1 MVHSKHW
8 THECRFGSKGDIT
21 LSDWEV
27 RFTPIADGGNG
38 STRSLRGL
46 DPRGLY
52 SAFALNAVV
61 AEDKMEKLI
70 DLFCH
75 AIRISDPLSIKIA
88 VGIVGGGIPLLF
100 LSALFVLLGELSTSR
115 REAEMPVSHR
125 PARRKGRA
133 ARKSPAITE

>member
-1 MVHSKHW
+1 
-8 THECRFGSKGDIT
+8 
-21 LSDWEV
+21 
-27 RFTPIADGGNG
+27 
-38 STRSLRGL
+38 
-46 DPRGLY
+46 
-52 SAFALNAVV
+52 
-61 AEDKMEKLI
+61 MEKLI

-75 AIRISDPLSIKIA
+75 AIRITDPLSIKIA
-88 VGIVGGGIPLLF
+88 VGMVGGGIPLLF